1 MIFQVYL
8 YQYKTKNQK
17 RKQSS
22 QWSIMQLWKKKVGDF
37 YEPIMEWFPRYTANF
52 KKKITKEYK

>member
-22 QWSIMQLWKKKVGDF
+22 QWSIMQLWNKKVGDF
-37 YEPIMEWFPRYTANF
+37 YELIMEWFPRYTVNF
-52 KKKITKEYK
+52 KNKITKEYK